1 MARRDR
7 QHRAANGGGEEADAV
22 MSTQPYK
29 SGIMGNSGIEW
40 VDAIY
45 DWAVIALVNMATY
58 FGITYEEINVWVF
71 VILMPIAFLSTASYV
86 VFLRFKIARMR
97 RRIKDME

>member
-1 MARRDR
+1 
-7 QHRAANGGGEEADAV
+7 
-22 MSTQPYK
+22 
-29 SGIMGNSGIEW
+29 MGNSGIEW

-45 DWAVIALVNMATY
+45 DWAVIALVNMAKY
-58 FGITYEEINVWVF
+58 FGISYEEINVWVF
-71 VILMPIAFLSTASYV
+71 VIMMPIAFLLMSSYV